1 MKTLLI
7 LISLLFAVA
16 ATSCASHKVAD
27 SAIDLESGYTYKELR
42 ECAVIVESNQSDC
55 DPDGDIQNGDI
66 DAAI

>member
-7 LISLLFAVA
+7 LVSLLFAIA
-16 ATSCASHKVAD
+16 ATSCAPHKVND
-27 SAIDLESGYTYKELR
+27 SAIDPESGYTYKELR

-55 DPDGDIQNGDI
+55 DPDGDLANGDY